1 MITRNQFEEIYPLV
15 NEIVA
20 FSDSFAN
27 EDNSLFRYFKT
38 MGKVYGSNDLIKIIR
53 SNILSDLL
61 HCYFTLGYQ
70 QNYNSNCYV
79 LFDLLQYAF
88 WFDTNHFSYEDFVKY
103 TSSQSNASYFLK
115 GFNNAKRDKN
125 SGLFPALCIDLI
137 KVDQL
142 KCVEYLSILKEIA
155 IMLFKNTDEKTDQNE
170 ELINALLTDI
180 ESFSVSSDYIN
191 EGNQIDNRKYHMV
204 TNEEYEEL
212 YLLARKMVRFVNLLT
227 NKADCNSEL
236 YKYLES
242 IGYEFN
248 NNRTLKGFVQLFI
261 ENDILNCYFSLG
273 YQQIYNRE
281 LYILLDMVEY
291 GFHIQEVPWSYNEF
305 QNLYWQYGDFFCEVF
320 EIKKNHLNTT
330 DFPALYIYLS
340 EVGDTRADEYVSL
353 LQKIVTTL
361 SINNHGTSYNEDS
374 RIRVLLS
381 NPQLFLNTHD
391 NKELE
396 QMNNE
401 TDVENNAEQLCEME
415 QLKDK
420 RYFGISFSILG
431 EKYIDDNNGL
441 AIILRVKNHNSM
453 KKEISLDVN
462 YISTEVGVKRGFQA
476 GAFFRGVGVC
486 SSSLPSNAFI
496 DLYVCF
502 GADIIEANDGDR
514 LEFIVNYGVTNIL
527 LLRQKGQWGI
537 IEETEP
543 NIVINHM
550 EKSTEQTDPH
560 IVSNNLKKRI
570 EHFEA
575 IDEQFG
581 ISLQNFSVKVEDKNS
596 LKLFCEVIAL
606 NGEVPKEGFNV
617 EVAIY
622 DSDNSIIY
630 QTSIS
635 KYDGDF
641 KGFEV
646 FNFGTIWLDI
656 PVEEISKIRI
666 YPTR

>member
-155 IMLFKNTDEKTDQNE
+155 IMLFKNTDEKTEQNE

-191 EGNQIDNRKYHMV
+191 EGNQIDNRKKHMV

-248 NNRTLKGFVQLFI
+248 NDRTLKGFVQLFI
-261 ENDILNCYFSLG
+261 EYDILNCYFFLG

-281 LYILLDMVEY
+281 LYILLDMVAY
-291 GFHIQEVPWSYNEF
+291 GFHIQDVPWSYNEF
-305 QNLYWQYGDFFCEVF
+305 QNVYWQYGDYFCEIF
-320 EIKKNHLNTT
+320 DIKKNHLKST
-330 DFPALYIYLS
+330 DFPSLYIYLS
-340 EVGDTRADEYVSL
+340 EVDDTKADEYIRL
-353 LQKIVTTL
+353 LQKIANFL
-361 SINNHGTSYNEDS
+361 SRNKDEMSNEQDPRIYFLLTYPQAFLHSEDDINES
-374 RIRVLLS
+374 LLI
-381 NPQLFLNTHD
+381 
-391 NKELE
+391 
-396 QMNNE
+396 E
-401 TDVENNAEQLCEME
+401 TDRDIKQIEEECNEYNTDNSSQNMDL
-415 QLKDK
+415 LKDK
-420 RYFGISFSILG
+420 RYNGISFEITKEAYS
-431 EKYIDDNNGL
+431 NGYFKL
-441 AIILRVKNHNSM
+441 YLRVTNFTDHRINIKVEM
-453 KKEISLDVN
+453 D
-462 YISTEVGVKRGFQA
+462 YISIKHGLKKIWAPQETIPENTFIVFDYSYEDITT
-476 GAFFRGVGVC
+476 AF
-486 SSSLPSNAFI
+486 
-496 DLYVCF
+496 
-502 GADIIEANDGDR
+502 DGDR
-514 LEFIVNYGVTNIL
+514 IEMIVNDGYFATL
-527 LLRQKGQWGI
+527 RLLRERGQWII
-537 IEETEP
+537 IESIER
-543 NIVINHM
+543 
-550 EKSTEQTDPH
+550 STYNKE
-560 IVSNNLKKRI
+560 LKNRI

-581 ISLQNFSVKVEDKNS
+581 ITLQNFSVKVVDENS
-596 LKLFCEVIAL
+596 LNLFCEVLAL
-606 NGEVPKEGFNV
+606 NGEVPQKGFNV

-622 DSDNSIIY
+622 DSENSIIY
-630 QTSIS
+630 QTSLS
-635 KYDGDF
+635 KYDGEF

-646 FNFGTIWLDI
+646 FNFGTIRLDI
-656 PVEEISKIRI
+656 PVDEISKIRI

>member
-70 QNYNSNCYV
+70 QNYNCNCYV

-155 IMLFKNTDEKTDQNE
+155 IMLFKNTDEKTEQNE

-248 NNRTLKGFVQLFI
+248 NDRTLKGFVQLFI
-261 ENDILNCYFSLG
+261 EYDILNCYFFLG

-281 LYILLDMVEY
+281 LYILLDMVAY
-291 GFHIQEVPWSYNEF
+291 GFHIQDVPWSYNEF
-305 QNLYWQYGDFFCEVF
+305 QNVYWQYGDYFCEIF
-320 EIKKNHLNTT
+320 DIKKNHLKSM
-330 DFPALYIYLS
+330 DFPTLYIYLN
-340 EVGDTRADEYVSL
+340 EVDDTKAYEYVRL
-353 LQKIVTTL
+353 LQMIANVL
-361 SINNHGTSYNEDS
+361 SKNQDGISNEKDPRIDILLTDPQAFLHSEDDINESQHIEDNREIQYVEEESNGYNTDNNFLNMN
-374 RIRVLLS
+374 LLKNKLFNGVSFEILKEAYREGYS
-381 NPQLFLNTHD
+381 NPFTLQLRISNFNDKKKKIGVKMKYISIEYGLKD
-391 NKELE
+391 GSLWDFG
-396 QMNNE
+396 NNE
-401 TDVENNAEQLCEME
+401 RFLEDNSFVDV
-415 QLKDK
+415 DV
-420 RYFGISFSILG
+420 SF
-431 EKYIDDNNGL
+431 
-441 AIILRVKNHNSM
+441 
-453 KKEISLDVN
+453 
-462 YISTEVGVKRGFQA
+462 
-476 GAFFRGVGVC
+476 
-486 SSSLPSNAFI
+486 
-496 DLYVCF
+496 
-502 GADIIEANDGDR
+502 ADIRKAKDGDR
-514 LEFIVNYGVTNIL
+514 IEMVVNEGKFAT
-527 LLRQKGQWGI
+527 LRLIREKGQWSI
-537 IEETEP
+537 VESIERNTYSRQL
-543 NIVINHM
+543 
-550 EKSTEQTDPH
+550 KS
-560 IVSNNLKKRI
+560 KI

-581 ISLQNFSVKVEDKNS
+581 ITLQNFSVKVEDENS
-596 LKLFCEVIAL
+596 LTVFCEVLAL
-606 NGEVPKEGFNV
+606 NGEIPKNDFTINI
-617 EVAIY
+617 AIY
-622 DSDNSIIY
+622 DNNNEVVYTDSE
-630 QTSIS
+630 S
-635 KYDGDF
+635 KYAEEF

-646 FNFGTIWLDI
+646 LTFDYIKLDI
-656 PVEEISKIRI
+656 TVDEISKIRI

>member
-155 IMLFKNTDEKTDQNE
+155 IMLFKNTDEKTEQNE

-236 YKYLES
+236 STYLKTLGCS
-242 IGYEFN
+242 FDN
-248 NNRTLKGFVQLFI
+248 NLTLKDYVQLII
-261 ENDILNCYFSLG
+261 EKDILNCYFLLG
-273 YQQIYNRE
+273 YQQIYKRE
-281 LYILLDMVEY
+281 LFMLLDMIEY
-291 GFHIQEVPWSYNEF
+291 GFHIHDVPWSYKDFLNVYEIY
-305 QNLYWQYGDFFCEVF
+305 NDFFCEVF
-320 EIKKNHLNTT
+320 DIKKNAIKSY
-330 DFPALYIYLS
+330 DFPGLYIYLS
-340 EVGDTRADEYVSL
+340 EVGDTRANEYISI
-353 LQKIVTTL
+353 LQKIADTL
-361 SINNHGTSYNEDS
+361 SNNQNGKSKKKDPLIDVLLTYPQAFLHSEDDINESQQIEDYNDDQQVEEERNNHN
-374 RIRVLLS
+374 I
-381 NPQLFLNTHD
+381 
-391 NKELE
+391 
-396 QMNNE
+396 
-401 TDVENNAEQLCEME
+401 ENNPRNMHL
-415 QLKDK
+415 LKDK
-420 RYFGISFSILG
+420 IINGISFEITKEEYVGGNIFPFKLHLRISNNNDHKKKIKVDI
-431 EKYIDDNNGL
+431 KYISE
-441 AIILRVKNHNSM
+441 KH
-453 KKEISLDVN
+453 
-462 YISTEVGVKRGFQA
+462 GVKTRGGIFGEFVPDNSFVDLNVGLDDIT
-476 GAFFRGVGVC
+476 GAYNGDR
-486 SSSLPSNAFI
+486 
-496 DLYVCF
+496 
-502 GADIIEANDGDR
+502 IELIVNDGKFATLR
-514 LEFIVNYGVTNIL
+514 
-527 LLRQKGQWGI
+527 LLRERGQWTI
-537 IEETEP
+537 VESIERSTY
-543 NIVINHM
+543 NRDL
-550 EKSTEQTDPH
+550 KS
-560 IVSNNLKKRI
+560 KI

-575 IDEQFG
+575 IEEQFG
-581 ISLQNFSVKVEDKNS
+581 ITLQNFSVKVEDENS
-596 LKLFCEVIAL
+596 LKLFCEVLAI
-606 NGEVPKEGFNV
+606 NGEIPENDFTINI
-617 EVAIY
+617 AIY
-622 DSDNSIIY
+622 DNNNDIVYTDSE
-630 QTSIS
+630 T
-635 KYDGDF
+635 KYAEEF

-646 FNFGTIWLDI
+646 LTFDYIKLDI
-656 PVEEISKIRI
+656 TVDEISKIRI

>member
-1 MITRNQFEEIYPLV
+1 MITRNQFAEIYPLV

-155 IMLFKNTDEKTDQNE
+155 IMLFKNTDEKTEQNE

-180 ESFSVSSDYIN
+180 ESFSASSDYIN

-248 NNRTLKGFVQLFI
+248 NDRTLKGFVQLFI
-261 ENDILNCYFSLG
+261 EYDILNCYFFLG

-281 LYILLDMVEY
+281 LYILLDMVAY
-291 GFHIQEVPWSYNEF
+291 GFHIQDVPWSYNEF
-305 QNLYWQYGDFFCEVF
+305 QNVYWQYGDYFCEIF
-320 EIKKNHLNTT
+320 DIKKNHLKSM
-330 DFPALYIYLS
+330 DFPTLYIYLN
-340 EVGDTRADEYVSL
+340 EVDDTKAYEYVRL
-353 LQKIVTTL
+353 LQMIANVL
-361 SINNHGTSYNEDS
+361 SKNQDGISNEKDPRIDILLTNPQAFLHSEDDINESQHIEDNREIQHVEEESNGYNTDNNFLNMN
-374 RIRVLLS
+374 LLKNKLFNGVSFEILKEEYREGYS
-381 NPQLFLNTHD
+381 NPFTLQLRISNFNDKKKKIGVKMKYISIEYGLKD
-391 NKELE
+391 GSLWDFG
-396 QMNNE
+396 NNE
-401 TDVENNAEQLCEME
+401 RFLEDNSFVDV
-415 QLKDK
+415 DV
-420 RYFGISFSILG
+420 SF
-431 EKYIDDNNGL
+431 
-441 AIILRVKNHNSM
+441 
-453 KKEISLDVN
+453 
-462 YISTEVGVKRGFQA
+462 
-476 GAFFRGVGVC
+476 
-486 SSSLPSNAFI
+486 
-496 DLYVCF
+496 
-502 GADIIEANDGDR
+502 ADIRKAKDGDR
-514 LEFIVNYGVTNIL
+514 IEMLVNEGKFAT
-527 LLRQKGQWGI
+527 LRLIREKGQWSI
-537 IEETEP
+537 VESIERNTYSRQL
-543 NIVINHM
+543 
-550 EKSTEQTDPH
+550 KS
-560 IVSNNLKKRI
+560 KI

-575 IDEQFG
+575 IEEQFG
-581 ISLQNFSVKVEDKNS
+581 ITLQNFSVKVEDENS
-596 LKLFCEVIAL
+596 LDLYCEVLAL
-606 NGEVPKEGFNV
+606 DGKV
-617 EVAIY
+617 EKSDFTIEAAIY
-622 DSDNSIIY
+622 DSENEIVY
-630 QTSIS
+630 HTSLS
-635 KYDGDF
+635 SSDF

-646 FNFGTIWLDI
+646 YHFGKIYLDI
-656 PVEEISKIRI
+656 TVDEISKIRI
-666 YPTR
+666 YPIR

>member
-155 IMLFKNTDEKTDQNE
+155 IMLFKNTDEKTEQNE

-248 NNRTLKGFVQLFI
+248 NDRTLKGFVQLFI
-261 ENDILNCYFSLG
+261 EYDILNCYFFLG

-281 LYILLDMVEY
+281 LYILLDMVAY
-291 GFHIQEVPWSYNEF
+291 GFHIQDVPWSYNEF
-305 QNLYWQYGDFFCEVF
+305 QNVYWQYGDYFCEIF
-320 EIKKNHLNTT
+320 DIKKNHLKSM
-330 DFPALYIYLS
+330 DFPTLYIYLN
-340 EVGDTRADEYVSL
+340 EVDDTKAYEYVRL
-353 LQKIVTTL
+353 LQMIANVL
-361 SINNHGTSYNEDS
+361 SKNQDGISNEKDPRIDILLTDPQAFLHSEDDINESQHIEDNREIQHVEEESNEHNTDNNFLNMN
-374 RIRVLLS
+374 LLKNKLFNGVSFEILKEAYREGYS
-381 NPQLFLNTHD
+381 NPFTLQLRISNFNDKKKKIGVKMKYISIEYGLKD
-391 NKELE
+391 GSLWDFG
-396 QMNNE
+396 NNE
-401 TDVENNAEQLCEME
+401 RFLEDNSFVDV
-415 QLKDK
+415 DV
-420 RYFGISFSILG
+420 SF
-431 EKYIDDNNGL
+431 
-441 AIILRVKNHNSM
+441 
-453 KKEISLDVN
+453 
-462 YISTEVGVKRGFQA
+462 
-476 GAFFRGVGVC
+476 
-486 SSSLPSNAFI
+486 
-496 DLYVCF
+496 
-502 GADIIEANDGDR
+502 ADIRKAKDGDR
-514 LEFIVNYGVTNIL
+514 IEMVVNEGKFAT
-527 LLRQKGQWGI
+527 LRLIREKGQWSI
-537 IEETEP
+537 VESIERNTYSRQL
-543 NIVINHM
+543 
-550 EKSTEQTDPH
+550 KS
-560 IVSNNLKKRI
+560 KI

-575 IDEQFG
+575 IEEQFG
-581 ISLQNFSVKVEDKNS
+581 ITLQNFSVKVEDENS
-596 LKLFCEVIAL
+596 LDLYCEVLAL
-606 NGEVPKEGFNV
+606 DGKV
-617 EVAIY
+617 EKSDFTIEAAIY
-622 DSDNSIIY
+622 DSENEIVY
-630 QTSIS
+630 HTSLS
-635 KYDGDF
+635 SSDF

-646 FNFGTIWLDI
+646 YHFGKIYLDI
-656 PVEEISKIRI
+656 TVDEISKIRI
-666 YPTR
+666 YPIR

>member
-20 FSDSFAN
+20 FSDSFTN

-38 MGKVYGSNDLIKIIR
+38 MGKVYGSNDLMKIIR
-53 SNILSDLL
+53 SNLLADLL

-155 IMLFKNTDEKTDQNE
+155 IMLFKNTDEKTEQNE

-248 NNRTLKGFVQLFI
+248 NDRTLKGFVQLFI
-261 ENDILNCYFSLG
+261 EYDILNCYFFLG

-281 LYILLDMVEY
+281 LYILLDMVAY
-291 GFHIQEVPWSYNEF
+291 GFHIQDVPWSYNEF
-305 QNLYWQYGDFFCEVF
+305 QNVYWQYGDYFCEIF
-320 EIKKNHLNTT
+320 DIKKNHLKSM
-330 DFPALYIYLS
+330 DFPTLYIYLN
-340 EVGDTRADEYVSL
+340 EVDDTKAYEYVRL
-353 LQKIVTTL
+353 LQMIANVL
-361 SINNHGTSYNEDS
+361 SKNQDGISNEKDPRIDILLTDPQAFLHSEDDINESQHIEDNREIQHVEEESNGYNTDNNFLNMN
-374 RIRVLLS
+374 LLKNKLFNGVSFEILKEEYREGYS
-381 NPQLFLNTHD
+381 NPFTLQLRISNFNDKKKKIGVKMKYISIEYGLKD
-391 NKELE
+391 GSLWDFG
-396 QMNNE
+396 NNE
-401 TDVENNAEQLCEME
+401 RFLEDNSFVDV
-415 QLKDK
+415 DV
-420 RYFGISFSILG
+420 SF
-431 EKYIDDNNGL
+431 
-441 AIILRVKNHNSM
+441 
-453 KKEISLDVN
+453 
-462 YISTEVGVKRGFQA
+462 
-476 GAFFRGVGVC
+476 
-486 SSSLPSNAFI
+486 
-496 DLYVCF
+496 
-502 GADIIEANDGDR
+502 ADIRKAKDGDR
-514 LEFIVNYGVTNIL
+514 IEMLVNEGKFAT
-527 LLRQKGQWGI
+527 LRLIREKGQWSI
-537 IEETEP
+537 VESIERNTYSRQL
-543 NIVINHM
+543 
-550 EKSTEQTDPH
+550 KS
-560 IVSNNLKKRI
+560 KI

-575 IDEQFG
+575 IEEQFG
-581 ISLQNFSVKVEDKNS
+581 ITLQNFSVKVEDENS
-596 LKLFCEVIAL
+596 LDLYCEVLAL
-606 NGEVPKEGFNV
+606 DGKV
-617 EVAIY
+617 EKSDFTIEAAIY
-622 DSDNSIIY
+622 DSENEIVY
-630 QTSIS
+630 HTSLS
-635 KYDGDF
+635 SSDF

-646 FNFGTIWLDI
+646 YHFGKIYLDI
-656 PVEEISKIRI
+656 TVDEISKIRI
-666 YPTR
+666 YPIR

>member
-70 QNYNSNCYV
+70 QNYNCNCYV

-155 IMLFKNTDEKTDQNE
+155 IMLFKNTDEKTEQNE

-227 NKADCNSEL
+227 NNADCNSEL

-248 NNRTLKGFVQLFI
+248 NDRTLKGFVQLFI
-261 ENDILNCYFSLG
+261 EYDILNCYFFLG

-281 LYILLDMVEY
+281 LYILLDMVAY
-291 GFHIQEVPWSYNEF
+291 GFHIQDVPWSYNEF
-305 QNLYWQYGDFFCEVF
+305 QNVYWQYGDYFCEIF
-320 EIKKNHLNTT
+320 DIKKNHLKSM
-330 DFPALYIYLS
+330 DFPTLYIYLN
-340 EVGDTRADEYVSL
+340 EVDDTKAYEYVRL
-353 LQKIVTTL
+353 LQMIANVL
-361 SINNHGTSYNEDS
+361 SKNQDGISNEKDPRIDILLTDPQAFLHSEDDINESQHIEDNREIQHIEEESNEHNTDNNFLNMN
-374 RIRVLLS
+374 LLKNKLFNGVSFEILKEAYREGYS
-381 NPQLFLNTHD
+381 NPFTLQLRISNFNDKKKKIGVKMKYISIEYGLKD
-391 NKELE
+391 GSLWDFG
-396 QMNNE
+396 NNE
-401 TDVENNAEQLCEME
+401 RFLEDNSFVDV
-415 QLKDK
+415 DV
-420 RYFGISFSILG
+420 SF
-431 EKYIDDNNGL
+431 
-441 AIILRVKNHNSM
+441 
-453 KKEISLDVN
+453 
-462 YISTEVGVKRGFQA
+462 
-476 GAFFRGVGVC
+476 
-486 SSSLPSNAFI
+486 
-496 DLYVCF
+496 
-502 GADIIEANDGDR
+502 ADIRKAKDGDR
-514 LEFIVNYGVTNIL
+514 IEMVVNEGKFAT
-527 LLRQKGQWGI
+527 LRLIREKGQWSI
-537 IEETEP
+537 VESIERNTYTG
-543 NIVINHM
+543 N
-550 EKSTEQTDPH
+550 
-560 IVSNNLKKRI
+560 
-570 EHFEA
+570 
-575 IDEQFG
+575 
-581 ISLQNFSVKVEDKNS
+581 
-596 LKLFCEVIAL
+596 
-606 NGEVPKEGFNV
+606 
-617 EVAIY
+617 
-622 DSDNSIIY
+622 
-630 QTSIS
+630 
-635 KYDGDF
+635 
-641 KGFEV
+641 
-646 FNFGTIWLDI
+646 
-656 PVEEISKIRI
+656 
-666 YPTR
+666 

>member
-38 MGKVYGSNDLIKIIR
+38 MGKVYGSNDLMKIIR
-53 SNILSDLL
+53 SNLLADLL

-155 IMLFKNTDEKTDQNE
+155 IMLFKNTDEKTEQNE
-170 ELINALLTDI
+170 KLINALLTDI

-248 NNRTLKGFVQLFI
+248 NDRTLKGFVQLFI
-261 ENDILNCYFSLG
+261 EYDILNCYFFLG

-281 LYILLDMVEY
+281 LYILLDMVAY
-291 GFHIQEVPWSYNEF
+291 GFHIQDVPWSYNEF
-305 QNLYWQYGDFFCEVF
+305 QNVYWQYGDYFCEIF
-320 EIKKNHLNTT
+320 DIKKNHLKSM
-330 DFPALYIYLS
+330 DFPTLYIYLN
-340 EVGDTRADEYVSL
+340 EVDDTKAYEYVRL
-353 LQKIVTTL
+353 LQMIANVL
-361 SINNHGTSYNEDS
+361 SKNQDGISNEKDPRIDILLTDPQAFLHSEDDINESQHIEDNREIQHVEEESNGYNTDNNFLNMN
-374 RIRVLLS
+374 LLKNKLFNGVSFEILKEEYREGYS
-381 NPQLFLNTHD
+381 NPFTLQLRISNFNDKKKKIGVKMKYISIEYGLKD
-391 NKELE
+391 GSLWDFG
-396 QMNNE
+396 NNE
-401 TDVENNAEQLCEME
+401 RFLEDNSFVDV
-415 QLKDK
+415 DV
-420 RYFGISFSILG
+420 SF
-431 EKYIDDNNGL
+431 
-441 AIILRVKNHNSM
+441 
-453 KKEISLDVN
+453 
-462 YISTEVGVKRGFQA
+462 
-476 GAFFRGVGVC
+476 
-486 SSSLPSNAFI
+486 
-496 DLYVCF
+496 
-502 GADIIEANDGDR
+502 ADIRKAKDGDR
-514 LEFIVNYGVTNIL
+514 IEMLVNEGKFAT
-527 LLRQKGQWGI
+527 LRLIREKGQWSI
-537 IEETEP
+537 VESIERNTYSRQL
-543 NIVINHM
+543 
-550 EKSTEQTDPH
+550 KS
-560 IVSNNLKKRI
+560 KI

-575 IDEQFG
+575 IEEQFG
-581 ISLQNFSVKVEDKNS
+581 ITLQNFSVKVEDEKS
-596 LKLFCEVIAL
+596 LDLYCEVLAL
-606 NGEVPKEGFNV
+606 DGKV
-617 EVAIY
+617 EKSDFTIEAAIY
-622 DSDNSIIY
+622 DSENEIVY
-630 QTSIS
+630 HTSLS
-635 KYDGDF
+635 SSDF

-646 FNFGTIWLDI
+646 YHFGKIYLDI
-656 PVEEISKIRI
+656 TVDEISKIRI
-666 YPTR
+666 YPIR

>member
-27 EDNSLFRYFKT
+27 EDNSLFRFFKT

-79 LFDLLQYAF
+79 FFDLLQYAF

-115 GFNNAKRDKN
+115 GFNNTKSDKN

-137 KVDQL
+137 EVDQL
-142 KCVEYLSILKEIA
+142 KCAEYLSILKEIA
-155 IMLFKNTDEKTDQNE
+155 IMLFKNTDEKTEQKE

-180 ESFSVSSDYIN
+180 ESFSVSSDYIY
-191 EGNQIDNRKYHMV
+191 EGKQIDNRKYHMV

-248 NNRTLKGFVQLFI
+248 NDRTLKGFVQLFI
-261 ENDILNCYFSLG
+261 EYDILNCYFFLG

-281 LYILLDMVEY
+281 LYILLDMIAY
-291 GFHIQEVPWSYNEF
+291 GFHIQDVPWSYNEF
-305 QNLYWQYGDFFCEVF
+305 QNVYWQYGDYFCEIF
-320 EIKKNHLNTT
+320 DIKKNHLKSM
-330 DFPALYIYLS
+330 DFPTLYIYLN
-340 EVGDTRADEYVSL
+340 EVDDTKADEYVRL
-353 LQKIVTTL
+353 LQMIANVL
-361 SINNHGTSYNEDS
+361 SKNQDGISNEKDPRIDILLTYPQAFLHYEDDINESQQIEDFCDNQQVEEERIEYN
-374 RIRVLLS
+374 
-381 NPQLFLNTHD
+381 TD
-391 NKELE
+391 NSF
-396 QMNNE
+396 QNMN
-401 TDVENNAEQLCEME
+401 L
-415 QLKDK
+415 LKDK
-420 RYFGISFSILG
+420 KINGITF
-431 EKYIDDNNGL
+431 E
-441 AIILRVKNHNSM
+441 IIREEFREGYSCPFWLFLRVTNFTDL
-453 KKEISLDVN
+453 KKKIDIHLN
-462 YISTEVGVKRGFQA
+462 YISSKHGLKKSWQQE
-476 GAFFRGVGVC
+476 
-486 SSSLPSNAFI
+486 FI
-496 DLYVCF
+496 PNNSFVDLRF
-502 GADIIEANDGDR
+502 LFDDITKAYDGDR
-514 LEFIVNYGVTNIL
+514 IEMVVNEGKFAT
-527 LLRQKGQWGI
+527 LRLIREKGQWSI
-537 IEETEP
+537 VESIER
-543 NIVINHM
+543 NAYNGKL
-550 EKSTEQTDPH
+550 KS
-560 IVSNNLKKRI
+560 KI

-581 ISLQNFSVKVEDKNS
+581 ITLQNFSVKVEDENS
-596 LKLFCEVIAL
+596 LNLFCEVLAL
-606 NGEVPKEGFNV
+606 NGEVPQKGFNV
-617 EVAIY
+617 EAAIY
-622 DSDNSIIY
+622 DSENSIVF
-630 QTSIS
+630 QTSLS
-635 KYDGDF
+635 KYDGEF

-646 FNFGTIWLDI
+646 FNFGTIRLDI
-656 PVEEISKIRI
+656 PVDEISKIRI

>member
-38 MGKVYGSNDLIKIIR
+38 MGKVYGSNDLMKIIR
-53 SNILSDLL
+53 SNLLADLL

-155 IMLFKNTDEKTDQNE
+155 IMLFKNTDEKTEQNE

-248 NNRTLKGFVQLFI
+248 NDRTLKGFVQLFI
-261 ENDILNCYFSLG
+261 EYDILNCYFFLG

-281 LYILLDMVEY
+281 LYILLDMVAY
-291 GFHIQEVPWSYNEF
+291 GFHIQDVPWSYNEF
-305 QNLYWQYGDFFCEVF
+305 QNVYWQYGDYFCEIF
-320 EIKKNHLNTT
+320 DIKKNHLKSM
-330 DFPALYIYLS
+330 DFPTLYIYLN
-340 EVGDTRADEYVSL
+340 EVDDTKAYEYVRL
-353 LQKIVTTL
+353 LQMIANVL
-361 SINNHGTSYNEDS
+361 SKNQDGISNEKDPRIDILLTDPQAFLHSEDDINESQHIEDNREIQHIEEESNEHNTDNNFLNMN
-374 RIRVLLS
+374 LLKNKLFNGVSFEILKEAYREGYS
-381 NPQLFLNTHD
+381 NPFTLQLRISNFNDKKKKIGVKMKYISIEYGLKD
-391 NKELE
+391 GSLWDFG
-396 QMNNE
+396 NNE
-401 TDVENNAEQLCEME
+401 RFLEDNSFVDV
-415 QLKDK
+415 DV
-420 RYFGISFSILG
+420 SF
-431 EKYIDDNNGL
+431 
-441 AIILRVKNHNSM
+441 
-453 KKEISLDVN
+453 
-462 YISTEVGVKRGFQA
+462 
-476 GAFFRGVGVC
+476 
-486 SSSLPSNAFI
+486 
-496 DLYVCF
+496 
-502 GADIIEANDGDR
+502 ADIRKAKDGDR
-514 LEFIVNYGVTNIL
+514 IEMVVNEGKFAT
-527 LLRQKGQWGI
+527 LRLIREKGQWSI
-537 IEETEP
+537 VESIERNTYSRQL
-543 NIVINHM
+543 
-550 EKSTEQTDPH
+550 KS
-560 IVSNNLKKRI
+560 KI

-575 IDEQFG
+575 IEEQFG
-581 ISLQNFSVKVEDKNS
+581 ITLQNFSVKVEDENS
-596 LKLFCEVIAL
+596 LDLYCEVLAL
-606 NGEVPKEGFNV
+606 DGKV
-617 EVAIY
+617 EKSDFTIEAAIY
-622 DSDNSIIY
+622 DSENEIVY
-630 QTSIS
+630 HTSLS
-635 KYDGDF
+635 SSDF

-646 FNFGTIWLDI
+646 YHFGKIYLDI
-656 PVEEISKIRI
+656 TVDEISKIRI
-666 YPTR
+666 YPIR

>member
-1 MITRNQFEEIYPLV
+1 MITKKQFEEIYPLV

-38 MGKVYGSNDLIKIIR
+38 KGKVYGSNDLIKIIR

-88 WFDTNHFSYEDFVKY
+88 WFDTNYFSYEDFVKY

-155 IMLFKNTDEKTDQNE
+155 IMLFKNTDEKTEQNE

-242 IGYEFN
+242 IGCEFN
-248 NNRTLKGFVQLFI
+248 NDRTLKGFVQLFV
-261 ENDILNCYFSLG
+261 ENDILNCYFALG
-273 YQQIYNRE
+273 YQQLYDRE
-281 LYILLDMVEY
+281 LYILLDMIEY
-291 GFHIQEVPWSYNEF
+291 GFHIQDVPWSYKDF
-305 QNLYWQYGDFFCEVF
+305 QNLYWQYGDYFSEIFD
-320 EIKKNHLNTT
+320 IKKSHLEST
-330 DFPALYIYLS
+330 DYPALYIYLS
-340 EVGDTRADEYVSL
+340 EVGDIRADEYVCL
-353 LQKIVTTL
+353 LQKIVDIL
-361 SINNHGTSYNEDS
+361 SKKQNGRSNEKDS
-374 RIRVLLS
+374 RIDVLLTYPRAFLHSEDDINESQHIEDNREIQHIEEESNEHNTDNNFLNMNLLKNKLFNGVSFEILKEAYKEGYS
-381 NPQLFLNTHD
+381 NPFTLQLRISNFNDKKKKIGVKMKYISIEYGLKD
-391 NKELE
+391 GSLWDFG
-396 QMNNE
+396 NNE
-401 TDVENNAEQLCEME
+401 RFLEDNSFVDV
-415 QLKDK
+415 DV
-420 RYFGISFSILG
+420 SF
-431 EKYIDDNNGL
+431 
-441 AIILRVKNHNSM
+441 
-453 KKEISLDVN
+453 
-462 YISTEVGVKRGFQA
+462 
-476 GAFFRGVGVC
+476 
-486 SSSLPSNAFI
+486 
-496 DLYVCF
+496 
-502 GADIIEANDGDR
+502 ADIRKAKDGDR
-514 LEFIVNYGVTNIL
+514 IEMVVNEGKFAT
-527 LLRQKGQWGI
+527 LRLIREKGQWSI
-537 IEETEP
+537 VESIERNTYSRQL
-543 NIVINHM
+543 
-550 EKSTEQTDPH
+550 KS
-560 IVSNNLKKRI
+560 KI

-575 IDEQFG
+575 IEEQFG
-581 ISLQNFSVKVEDKNS
+581 ITLQNFSVKVEDENS
-596 LKLFCEVIAL
+596 LDLYCEVLAL
-606 NGEVPKEGFNV
+606 DGKV
-617 EVAIY
+617 EKSDFTIEAAIY
-622 DSDNSIIY
+622 DSENEIVY
-630 QTSIS
+630 HTSLS
-635 KYDGDF
+635 SSDF

-646 FNFGTIWLDI
+646 YHFGKIYLDI
-656 PVEEISKIRI
+656 TVDEISKIRI
-666 YPTR
+666 YPIR

>member
-1 MITRNQFEEIYPLV
+1 MITKNEFEEIYPLV
-15 NEIVA
+15 NEIVV
-20 FSDSFAN
+20 FSNSFAN
-27 EDNSLFRYFKT
+27 EDNPLFKYLKT
-38 MGKVYGSNDLIKIIR
+38 KGEVYGSYDLIKIIR

-70 QNYNSNCYV
+70 QNYNCNCYV

-155 IMLFKNTDEKTDQNE
+155 IMLFKNTDEKTEQNE

-248 NNRTLKGFVQLFI
+248 NDRTLKGFVQLFI
-261 ENDILNCYFSLG
+261 EYDILNCYFFLG
-273 YQQIYNRE
+273 YQQKYNRE
-281 LYILLDMVEY
+281 LYILLDMVAY
-291 GFHIQEVPWSYNEF
+291 GFHIQDVPWSYNEF
-305 QNLYWQYGDFFCEVF
+305 QNVYWQYGDYFCEIF
-320 EIKKNHLNTT
+320 DIKKNHLKSM
-330 DFPALYIYLS
+330 DFPTLYIYLN
-340 EVGDTRADEYVSL
+340 EVDDTKAYEYVRL
-353 LQKIVTTL
+353 LQMIANVL
-361 SINNHGTSYNEDS
+361 SKNQDGISNEKDPRIDILLTDPQAFLHSEDDINESQHIEDNREIQHIEEEGNEHNTDNNFLNMN
-374 RIRVLLS
+374 LLKNKLFNGVSFEILKEAYREGYS
-381 NPQLFLNTHD
+381 NPFTLQLRISNFND
-391 NKELE
+391 KKKKIGVKMKYISKEYGLKDGSLWDFG
-396 QMNNE
+396 NNE
-401 TDVENNAEQLCEME
+401 RFLEDNSFVDV
-415 QLKDK
+415 DV
-420 RYFGISFSILG
+420 SF
-431 EKYIDDNNGL
+431 
-441 AIILRVKNHNSM
+441 
-453 KKEISLDVN
+453 
-462 YISTEVGVKRGFQA
+462 
-476 GAFFRGVGVC
+476 
-486 SSSLPSNAFI
+486 
-496 DLYVCF
+496 
-502 GADIIEANDGDR
+502 ADIRKAKDGDR
-514 LEFIVNYGVTNIL
+514 IEMVVNEGKFAT
-527 LLRQKGQWGI
+527 LRLIREKGQWSI
-537 IEETEP
+537 VESIERNTYSRQL
-543 NIVINHM
+543 
-550 EKSTEQTDPH
+550 KS
-560 IVSNNLKKRI
+560 KI

-581 ISLQNFSVKVEDKNS
+581 ITLQNFSVKVEDENS
-596 LKLFCEVIAL
+596 LKVFCEVLAL
-606 NGEVPKEGFNV
+606 NGEIPKNDFTINI
-617 EVAIY
+617 AIY
-622 DSDNSIIY
+622 DNNNEIVYTDSE
-630 QTSIS
+630 S
-635 KYDGDF
+635 KYAEEF

-646 FNFGTIWLDI
+646 LTFDYIKLDI
-656 PVEEISKIRI
+656 TVDEISKIRI

>member
-70 QNYNSNCYV
+70 QNYNCNCYV

-155 IMLFKNTDEKTDQNE
+155 IMLFKNTDEKTEQNE

-248 NNRTLKGFVQLFI
+248 NDRTLKGFVQLFI
-261 ENDILNCYFSLG
+261 EYDILNCYFFLG

-281 LYILLDMVEY
+281 LYILLDMVAY
-291 GFHIQEVPWSYNEF
+291 GFHIQDVPWSYNEF
-305 QNLYWQYGDFFCEVF
+305 QNVYWQYGDYFCEIF
-320 EIKKNHLNTT
+320 DIKKNHLKSM
-330 DFPALYIYLS
+330 DFPTLYIYLN
-340 EVGDTRADEYVSL
+340 EVDDTKAYEYVRL
-353 LQKIVTTL
+353 LQMIANVL
-361 SINNHGTSYNEDS
+361 SKNQDGISNEKDPRIDILLTDPQAFLHSEDDINESQHIEDNREIQHVEEESNGYNTDNNFLNMN
-374 RIRVLLS
+374 LLKNKLFNGVSFEILKEAYREGYS
-381 NPQLFLNTHD
+381 NPFTLQLRISNFNDKKKKIGVKMKYISIEYGLKD
-391 NKELE
+391 GSLWDFG
-396 QMNNE
+396 NNE
-401 TDVENNAEQLCEME
+401 RFLEDNSFVDV
-415 QLKDK
+415 DV
-420 RYFGISFSILG
+420 SF
-431 EKYIDDNNGL
+431 
-441 AIILRVKNHNSM
+441 
-453 KKEISLDVN
+453 
-462 YISTEVGVKRGFQA
+462 
-476 GAFFRGVGVC
+476 
-486 SSSLPSNAFI
+486 
-496 DLYVCF
+496 
-502 GADIIEANDGDR
+502 ADIRKAKDGDR
-514 LEFIVNYGVTNIL
+514 IEMVVNEGKFAT
-527 LLRQKGQWGI
+527 LRLIREKGQWLI
-537 IEETEP
+537 VESIERNTYSRQL
-543 NIVINHM
+543 
-550 EKSTEQTDPH
+550 KS
-560 IVSNNLKKRI
+560 KI

-575 IDEQFG
+575 IEEQFG
-581 ISLQNFSVKVEDKNS
+581 ITLQNFSVKVEDENS
-596 LKLFCEVIAL
+596 LDLYCEVLAL
-606 NGEVPKEGFNV
+606 DGKV
-617 EVAIY
+617 EKSDFTIEAAIY
-622 DSDNSIIY
+622 DSENEIVY
-630 QTSIS
+630 HTSLS
-635 KYDGDF
+635 SRDF

-646 FNFGTIWLDI
+646 YHFGKIYLDI
-656 PVEEISKIRI
+656 TVDEISKIRI
-666 YPTR
+666 YPIR

>member
-1 MITRNQFEEIYPLV
+1 MITKNQFEEIYPLV

-38 MGKVYGSNDLIKIIR
+38 MGKVYGSNDLMKIIR
-53 SNILSDLL
+53 SNLLADLL

-155 IMLFKNTDEKTDQNE
+155 IMLFKNTDEKTEQNE

-248 NNRTLKGFVQLFI
+248 NDRTLKGFVQLFI
-261 ENDILNCYFSLG
+261 EYDILNCYFFLG

-281 LYILLDMVEY
+281 LYILLDMVAY
-291 GFHIQEVPWSYNEF
+291 GFHIQDVPWSYNEF
-305 QNLYWQYGDFFCEVF
+305 QNVYWQYGDYFCEIF
-320 EIKKNHLNTT
+320 DIKKNHLKSM
-330 DFPALYIYLS
+330 DFPTLYIYLN
-340 EVGDTRADEYVSL
+340 EVDDTKAYEYVRL
-353 LQKIVTTL
+353 LQMIANVL
-361 SINNHGTSYNEDS
+361 SKNQDGISNEKDPRIDILLTDPQAFLHSEDDINESQHIEDNREIQHVEEESNGYNTDNNFLNMN
-374 RIRVLLS
+374 LLKNKLFNGVSFEILKEEYREGYS
-381 NPQLFLNTHD
+381 NPFTLQLRISNFNDKKKKIGVKMKYISIEYGLKD
-391 NKELE
+391 GSLWDFG
-396 QMNNE
+396 NNE
-401 TDVENNAEQLCEME
+401 RFLEDNSFVDV
-415 QLKDK
+415 DV
-420 RYFGISFSILG
+420 SF
-431 EKYIDDNNGL
+431 
-441 AIILRVKNHNSM
+441 
-453 KKEISLDVN
+453 
-462 YISTEVGVKRGFQA
+462 
-476 GAFFRGVGVC
+476 
-486 SSSLPSNAFI
+486 
-496 DLYVCF
+496 
-502 GADIIEANDGDR
+502 ADIRKAKDGDR
-514 LEFIVNYGVTNIL
+514 IEMLVNEGKFAT
-527 LLRQKGQWGI
+527 LRLIREKGQWSI
-537 IEETEP
+537 VESIERNTYSRQL
-543 NIVINHM
+543 
-550 EKSTEQTDPH
+550 KS
-560 IVSNNLKKRI
+560 KI

-575 IDEQFG
+575 IEEQFG
-581 ISLQNFSVKVEDKNS
+581 ITLQNFSVKVEDENS
-596 LKLFCEVIAL
+596 LDLYCEVLAL
-606 NGEVPKEGFNV
+606 DGKV
-617 EVAIY
+617 EKSDFTIEAAIY
-622 DSDNSIIY
+622 DSENEIVY
-630 QTSIS
+630 HTSLS
-635 KYDGDF
+635 SSDF

-646 FNFGTIWLDI
+646 YHFGKIYLDI
-656 PVEEISKIRI
+656 TVDEISKIRI
-666 YPTR
+666 YPIR

>member
-27 EDNSLFRYFKT
+27 EDNSLYRYFKT
-38 MGKVYGSNDLIKIIR
+38 IGKVYGSNDLMKIIR
-53 SNILSDLL
+53 SNLLADLL

-155 IMLFKNTDEKTDQNE
+155 IMLFKNTDEKTEQNE

-248 NNRTLKGFVQLFI
+248 NDRTLKGFVQLFI
-261 ENDILNCYFSLG
+261 EYDILNCYFFLG

-281 LYILLDMVEY
+281 LYILLDMVAY
-291 GFHIQEVPWSYNEF
+291 GFHIQDVPWSYNEF
-305 QNLYWQYGDFFCEVF
+305 QNVYWQYGDYFCEIF
-320 EIKKNHLNTT
+320 DIKKNHLM
-330 DFPALYIYLS
+330 DFPTLYIYLN
-340 EVGDTRADEYVSL
+340 EVDDTKAYEYVRL
-353 LQKIVTTL
+353 LQMIANVL
-361 SINNHGTSYNEDS
+361 SKNQDGISNEKDPRIDILLTDPQAFLHSEDDINESQHIEDNRVIQHVEEESNGYNTDNNFLNMN
-374 RIRVLLS
+374 LLKNKLFNGVSFEILKEEYREGYS
-381 NPQLFLNTHD
+381 NPFTLQLRISNFNDKKKKIGVKMKYISIEYGLKD
-391 NKELE
+391 GSLWDFG
-396 QMNNE
+396 NNE
-401 TDVENNAEQLCEME
+401 RFLEDNSFVDV
-415 QLKDK
+415 DV
-420 RYFGISFSILG
+420 SF
-431 EKYIDDNNGL
+431 
-441 AIILRVKNHNSM
+441 
-453 KKEISLDVN
+453 
-462 YISTEVGVKRGFQA
+462 
-476 GAFFRGVGVC
+476 
-486 SSSLPSNAFI
+486 
-496 DLYVCF
+496 
-502 GADIIEANDGDR
+502 ADIRKAKDGDR
-514 LEFIVNYGVTNIL
+514 IEMLVNEGKFAT
-527 LLRQKGQWGI
+527 LRLIREKGQWSI
-537 IEETEP
+537 VESIERNTYSRQL
-543 NIVINHM
+543 
-550 EKSTEQTDPH
+550 KS
-560 IVSNNLKKRI
+560 KI

-575 IDEQFG
+575 IEEQFG
-581 ISLQNFSVKVEDKNS
+581 ITLQNFSVKVEDENS
-596 LKLFCEVIAL
+596 LDLYCEVLAL
-606 NGEVPKEGFNV
+606 DGKV
-617 EVAIY
+617 EKSDFTIEAAIY
-622 DSDNSIIY
+622 DSENEIVY
-630 QTSIS
+630 HTSLS
-635 KYDGDF
+635 SSDF

-646 FNFGTIWLDI
+646 YHFGKIYLDI
-656 PVEEISKIRI
+656 TVDEISKIRI
-666 YPTR
+666 YPIR

>member
-155 IMLFKNTDEKTDQNE
+155 IMLFKNTDEKTEQNE

-248 NNRTLKGFVQLFI
+248 NDRTLKGFVQLFI
-261 ENDILNCYFSLG
+261 EYDILNCYFFLG

-281 LYILLDMVEY
+281 LYILLDMVAY
-291 GFHIQEVPWSYNEF
+291 GFHIQDVPWSYNEF
-305 QNLYWQYGDFFCEVF
+305 RNVYWQYGDYFCEIF
-320 EIKKNHLNTT
+320 DIKKNHLKSM
-330 DFPALYIYLS
+330 DFPTLYIYLN
-340 EVGDTRADEYVSL
+340 EVDDTKAYEYVRL
-353 LQKIVTTL
+353 LQMIANVL
-361 SINNHGTSYNEDS
+361 SKNQDGISNEKDPRIDILLTDPQAFLHSEDDINESQHIEDNREIQHVEEESNGYNTDNNFLNMN
-374 RIRVLLS
+374 LLKNKLFNGVSFEILKEEYREGYS
-381 NPQLFLNTHD
+381 NPFTLQLRISNFNDKKKKIGVKMKYISIEYGLKD
-391 NKELE
+391 GSLWDFG
-396 QMNNE
+396 NNE
-401 TDVENNAEQLCEME
+401 RFLEDNSFVDV
-415 QLKDK
+415 DV
-420 RYFGISFSILG
+420 SF
-431 EKYIDDNNGL
+431 
-441 AIILRVKNHNSM
+441 
-453 KKEISLDVN
+453 
-462 YISTEVGVKRGFQA
+462 
-476 GAFFRGVGVC
+476 
-486 SSSLPSNAFI
+486 
-496 DLYVCF
+496 
-502 GADIIEANDGDR
+502 ADIRKAKDGDR
-514 LEFIVNYGVTNIL
+514 IEMLVNEGKFAT
-527 LLRQKGQWGI
+527 LRLIREKGQWSI
-537 IEETEP
+537 VESIERNTYSRQL
-543 NIVINHM
+543 
-550 EKSTEQTDPH
+550 KS
-560 IVSNNLKKRI
+560 KI

-575 IDEQFG
+575 IEEQFG
-581 ISLQNFSVKVEDKNS
+581 ITLQNFSVKVEDENS
-596 LKLFCEVIAL
+596 LDLYCEVLAL
-606 NGEVPKEGFNV
+606 DGKV
-617 EVAIY
+617 EKSDFTIEAAIY
-622 DSDNSIIY
+622 DSENEIVY
-630 QTSIS
+630 HTSLS
-635 KYDGDF
+635 SSDF

-646 FNFGTIWLDI
+646 YHFGKIYLDI
-656 PVEEISKIRI
+656 TVDEISKIRI
-666 YPTR
+666 YPIR

>member
-53 SNILSDLL
+53 SIILSDLL

-70 QNYNSNCYV
+70 QNYNCNCYV

-125 SGLFPALCIDLI
+125 SGLFPALCIDLV

-155 IMLFKNTDEKTDQNE
+155 IMLFKNTDEKTEQNE

-191 EGNQIDNRKYHMV
+191 EGNQIDNRKYHMD

-248 NNRTLKGFVQLFI
+248 NDRTLKGFVQLFI
-261 ENDILNCYFSLG
+261 EYDILNCYFFLG

-281 LYILLDMVEY
+281 LYILLDMVAY
-291 GFHIQEVPWSYNEF
+291 GFHIQDVPWSYNEF
-305 QNLYWQYGDFFCEVF
+305 QNVYWQYGDYFCEIF
-320 EIKKNHLNTT
+320 DIIKNHLKSM
-330 DFPALYIYLS
+330 DFPTLYIYLN
-340 EVGDTRADEYVSL
+340 EVDDTKAYEYVRL
-353 LQKIVTTL
+353 LQMIANVL
-361 SINNHGTSYNEDS
+361 SKNQDGISNEKDPRIDILLTDPQAFLHSEDDINESQHIEDNREIQHIEEESNEHNTDNNFLNMN
-374 RIRVLLS
+374 LLKNKLFNGVSFEILKEAYREGYS
-381 NPQLFLNTHD
+381 NPFTLQLRISNFNDKKKKIGVKMKYISIEYGLKD
-391 NKELE
+391 GSLWDFG
-396 QMNNE
+396 NNE
-401 TDVENNAEQLCEME
+401 RFLEDNSFVDV
-415 QLKDK
+415 DV
-420 RYFGISFSILG
+420 SF
-431 EKYIDDNNGL
+431 
-441 AIILRVKNHNSM
+441 
-453 KKEISLDVN
+453 
-462 YISTEVGVKRGFQA
+462 
-476 GAFFRGVGVC
+476 
-486 SSSLPSNAFI
+486 
-496 DLYVCF
+496 
-502 GADIIEANDGDR
+502 ADIRKAKDGDR
-514 LEFIVNYGVTNIL
+514 IEMVVNEGKFAT
-527 LLRQKGQWGI
+527 LRLIREKGQWSI
-537 IEETEP
+537 VESIERNTYSRQL
-543 NIVINHM
+543 
-550 EKSTEQTDPH
+550 KS
-560 IVSNNLKKRI
+560 KI

-575 IDEQFG
+575 IEEQFG
-581 ISLQNFSVKVEDKNS
+581 ITLQNFSVKVEDENS
-596 LKLFCEVIAL
+596 LDLYCEVLAL
-606 NGEVPKEGFNV
+606 DGKV
-617 EVAIY
+617 EKSDFTIEAAIY
-622 DSDNSIIY
+622 DSENEIVY
-630 QTSIS
+630 HTSLS
-635 KYDGDF
+635 SSDF

-646 FNFGTIWLDI
+646 YHFGKIYLDI
-656 PVEEISKIRI
+656 TVDEISKIRI
-666 YPTR
+666 YPIR